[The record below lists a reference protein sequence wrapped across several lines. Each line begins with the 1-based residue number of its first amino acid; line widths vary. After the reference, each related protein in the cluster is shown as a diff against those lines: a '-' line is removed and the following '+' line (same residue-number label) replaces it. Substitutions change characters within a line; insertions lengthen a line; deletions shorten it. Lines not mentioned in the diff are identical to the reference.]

1 MKLVMLGNLIKN
13 TLEMEHINIFVV
25 IKQKVEKIAIKQFYQ
40 IPTIVSYIINN
51 K

>member
-1 MKLVMLGNLIKN
+1 MKLVTLGNLIKN
-13 TLEMEHINIFVV
+13 TLETEHINIFVI
-25 IKQKVEKIAIKQFYQ
+25 IKQRVEIIAIKHVYQ